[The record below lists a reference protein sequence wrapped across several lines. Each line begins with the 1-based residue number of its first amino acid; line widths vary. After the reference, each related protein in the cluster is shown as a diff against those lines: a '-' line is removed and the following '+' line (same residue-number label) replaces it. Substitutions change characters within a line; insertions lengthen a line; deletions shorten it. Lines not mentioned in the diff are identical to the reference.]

1 MKRPEIITVFVAIAL
16 IGAFIGG
23 LKLSGRQKGAD
34 EARISELKTQIATK
48 DQSIEESE
56 TELANL
62 TASRNE
68 IEEKAKSLEDELDQ
82 KNGHISKLQTELDA
96 TKKTIAA
103 LEEKERQRLA
113 GVAAAPQN
121 AVAFSDPRGA
131 VTVEILQVL
140 TGNQTV
146 AKAKLHEHSV
156 NGLREQGKEV
166 IYFEVKIT
174 NNKFDGELDAEMYH
188 FKLESTKGDT
198 FSVEQTRDYIRGDL
212 HQGRS
217 ARGGIA
223 FAVYPDTVPHILR
236 YDTGL
241 RDGLGN
247 ELEAVSPNLREAFRG
262 K

>member
-1 MKRPEIITVFVAIAL
+1 MIVAIAL

-23 LKLSGRQKGAD
+23 LKLSGGQKDA
-34 EARISELKTQIATK
+34 AQSRVAELEQQIASR
-48 DQSIEESE
+48 DQTIADSEDEISNLTNSRNTIEKKVESLEAELGQKE
-56 TELANL
+56 TEI
-62 TASRNE
+62 T
-68 IEEKAKSLEDELDQ
+68 KVKS
-82 KNGHISKLQTELDA
+82 ELDA
-96 TKKTIAA
+96 AKKAVA
-103 LEEKERQRLA
+103 VLEEKERQRLA
-113 GVAAAPQN
+113 GVAAAPPN
-121 AVAFSDPRGA
+121 EIAFSDPRGA
-131 VTVEILQVL
+131 VTVEILQVI

-146 AKAKLHEHSV
+146 AKAKLHQHTV
-156 NGLREQGKEV
+156 NGLREQGKQV

-174 NNKFDGELDAEMYH
+174 NNKFDGELYADMYH

-223 FAVYPDTVPHILR
+223 FAIYPDSVPHILR

-241 RDGLGN
+241 RDGFGN
-247 ELEAVSPNLREAFRG
+247 ELEAVSPNLREAFRA